1 MALVEKSPFDSKP
14 TLGLGVNV
22 VSAKR
27 WTARMVPP
35 GLAIALIAALYRLF
49 SAGHPIIAIWTAG
62 CVLAW
67 LFVCGAGAAH
77 ESDRPASGVQ
87 SGPERR

>member
-35 GLAIALIAALYRLF
+35 VLAIALIAALYRLF
-49 SAGHPIIAIWTAG
+49 STGHPIIAIWAAG

-67 LFVCGAGAAH
+67 LFVRGAAAAR
-77 ESDRPASGVQ
+77 ESD
-87 SGPERR
+87 

>member
-14 TLGLGVNV
+14 TLELGVNV

-27 WTARMVPP
+27 WTARLIPP
-35 GLAIALIAALYRLF
+35 VLTVALIAVLYQLV
-49 SAGHPIIAIWTAG
+49 STGHPIIAAWAAS

-67 LFVCGAGAAH
+67 LFVSGGAAAS
-77 ESDRPASGVQ
+77 ESD
-87 SGPERR
+87 

>member
-1 MALVEKSPFDSKP
+1 MALVEKSPFDTKP

-27 WTARMVPP
+27 GTVRMVP
-35 GLAIALIAALYRLF
+35 LILIALIAALYRLF
-49 SAGHPIIAIWTAG
+49 STGHPIVAIWMAG

-67 LFVCGAGAAH
+67 LFVRGAAAAR
-77 ESDRPASGVQ
+77 ESD
-87 SGPERR
+87 

>member
-14 TLGLGVNV
+14 TLELGVNV

-35 GLAIALIAALYRLF
+35 VLAVALIAALYRMF
-49 SAGHPIIAIWTAG
+49 STGHPIVAIWTAS
-62 CVLAW
+62 CVVAW
-67 LFVCGAGAAH
+67 LFLRGAADAAKS
-77 ESDRPASGVQ
+77 E
-87 SGPERR
+87 

>member
-1 MALVEKSPFDSKP
+1 MALVEKSLFDSKP

-27 WTARMVPP
+27 GTARMVPLV
-35 GLAIALIAALYRLF
+35 LAIALIAALYRLF
-49 SAGHPIIAIWTAG
+49 STGHPIVAIWTAG

-67 LFVCGAGAAH
+67 LFVRGAAAAR
-77 ESDRPASGVQ
+77 EFD
-87 SGPERR
+87 

>member
-14 TLGLGVNV
+14 TLGLSVNV

-35 GLAIALIAALYRLF
+35 VLTIALMAALYRLF
-49 SAGHPIIAIWTAG
+49 STGHPIIAIWTAS

-67 LFVCGAGAAH
+67 LFVRGAAAAT
-77 ESDRPASGVQ
+77 ESD
-87 SGPERR
+87 

>member
-14 TLGLGVNV
+14 TLELSVNV

-35 GLAIALIAALYRLF
+35 VLAVALIAALYRLV
-49 SAGHPIIAIWTAG
+49 STGHPIAAAWAAG

-67 LFVCGAGAAH
+67 LFMRGGAAAT
-77 ESDRPASGVQ
+77 ESD
-87 SGPERR
+87 

>member
-14 TLGLGVNV
+14 TLELSVNV

-27 WTARMVPP
+27 WTARMIPP
-35 GLAIALIAALYRLF
+35 VLAVALMAALYRLV
-49 SAGHPIIAIWTAG
+49 STGHPIIAAWAAC

-67 LFVCGAGAAH
+67 LFVRGAAAAA
-77 ESDRPASGVQ
+77 ESD
-87 SGPERR
+87 

>member
-1 MALVEKSPFDSKP
+1 MALVEKSPFESKP
-14 TLGLGVNV
+14 TIELSVDV

-35 GLAIALIAALYRLF
+35 ILAVALIAALYRLV
-49 SAGHPIIAIWTAG
+49 STGHPIIAAWAAS

-67 LFVCGAGAAH
+67 LFVRGAAAAS
-77 ESDRPASGVQ
+77 ESD
-87 SGPERR
+87 

>member
-14 TLGLGVNV
+14 TLELSVNV
-22 VSAKR
+22 VSTRR

-35 GLAIALIAALYRLF
+35 VLAVALIAALYRLV
-49 SAGHPIIAIWTAG
+49 STGHPIIAAWAAS

-67 LFVCGAGAAH
+67 LFVRGAAAA
-77 ESDRPASGVQ
+77 SD
-87 SGPERR
+87 

>member
-1 MALVEKSPFDSKP
+1 MALVEKSPFDTKP

-27 WTARMVPP
+27 GTVRMVP
-35 GLAIALIAALYRLF
+35 LILIALIAALYRLF
-49 SAGHPIIAIWTAG
+49 STGHPIVAIWMTG

-67 LFVCGAGAAH
+67 LFVRGAAAAR
-77 ESDRPASGVQ
+77 ESD
-87 SGPERR
+87 

>member
-14 TLGLGVNV
+14 TIELSVDV

-27 WTARMVPP
+27 WTGPMVPP
-35 GLAIALIAALYRLF
+35 VLAIALIAALYRLF
-49 SAGHPIIAIWTAG
+49 TTGHPIIAIWTAS

-67 LFVCGAGAAH
+67 LFVRGAAAAT
-77 ESDRPASGVQ
+77 ESD
-87 SGPERR
+87 

>member
-14 TLGLGVNV
+14 MLELSVNV
-22 VSAKR
+22 VSARR

-35 GLAIALIAALYRLF
+35 VLAVALIAALYRLV
-49 SAGHPIIAIWTAG
+49 STGHPIIAAWAAS

-67 LFVCGAGAAH
+67 LFVRGAAAA
-77 ESDRPASGVQ
+77 SD
-87 SGPERR
+87 